1 MSLTLSEL
9 YNATKHKYQ
18 LDLLSEESSLEKS
31 ISWVY
36 VSEDLNTFDFL
47 NGDELVIT
55 TGVGAQGRTWLY
67 QFIDLLIRHDA
78 CGLIINIGPYLKSDD
93 ITDEI
98 IRLCTTHN
106 FPLFAM
112 PWNIHIHTLTK
123 DYCSR
128 IFEESLTDTAVTE
141 SFLSLLRS
149 DDSTKQSISRLH
161 DLGYASDAAYC
172 ICTLRF
178 PQDSGESEPLSDNI
192 ISQNQFLHV
201 RRCLRSHS
209 PRHYVVIY
217 NNTIVIICRSNDP
230 AAIHQFMDGLLVQLA
245 PFYPHSGCRIGIGSV
260 VSSLTYLTDSCRCAI
275 AALKM
280 ADFHQEVIFQYE
292 DMGFFKILLSV
303 NDTSLLISYMEK
315 YLGSLIEYDRLHNS
329 CYLETLHNYL
339 LLNGSIQAI
348 ADTMYCHRNTVNYR
362 VNHLKELSGCALDDM
377 QTRFDYMTAF
387 CIKEYLEIF

>member
-1 MSLTLSEL
+1 MSLTLNEL
-9 YNATKHKYQ
+9 YNTTKNKYQ
-18 LDLLSEESSLEKS
+18 LELLSEESSLAKT

-55 TGVGAQGRTWLY
+55 TGVGAQDGRWLY
-67 QFIDLLIRHDA
+67 QFIDLLIRHKA
-78 CGLIINIGPYLKSDD
+78 CGLIVNIGPYLKKED
-93 ITDEI
+93 ITDEMI
-98 IRLCTTHN
+98 QLCITHN
-106 FPLFAM
+106 FPLFTM

-128 IFEESLTDTAVTE
+128 IFEENLADTASTE

-149 DDSTKQSISRLH
+149 DDDLKSSICRLN
-161 DLGYASDAAYC
+161 DLGYPSDADYC

-178 PQDSGESEPLSDNI
+178 PPASDESEIHSDSI
-192 ISQNQFLHV
+192 ISQNQLLHI
-201 RRCLRSHS
+201 RRCLRGYSL
-209 PRHYVVIY
+209 RHHVLLY
-217 NNTIVIICRSNDP
+217 NNTIVIICCSSDLTATR
-230 AAIHQFMDGLLVQLA
+230 QFMDGLLAQLA
-245 PFYPHSGCRIGIGSV
+245 PFYPHLSCQIGIGSV
-260 VSSLTYLTDSCRCAI
+260 VSSLTHLTDSCRCAM

-280 ADFHQEVIFQYE
+280 AAFHQKAICQYE

-303 NDTSLLISYMEK
+303 NDTALLAAYAEQ
-315 YLGSLIEYDRLHNS
+315 YLGPLIKYDRLHNS